1 MSRRTIGGGRV
12 LGSGAGLSSAAPAP
26 SPATTSTASKQ
37 PTTHVPSHIASPS
50 SSSLSL
56 SSTTT
61 PTPTGGSSTPPS
73 AATADPQD
81 IASRISLDHGTA
93 SGRARAFSGATDR
106 LVCPICNEE
115 MMTLLQLNR
124 HLDDAH
130 KEIERDEQDEVT
142 DWFKQQMI
150 KAKKFQPLAVLNQKL
165 KGLDVFESNYDVSR
179 SNTPVPQHGGGSSVA
194 GAATHRDGSGSA
206 PPPVVQA
213 PKKETID
220 PDDVVR
226 KDHWQR
232 RSGNDKCSDPTCGKR
247 LGSTTTGI
255 VNCRC
260 CGKLFC
266 EEHTMYQM
274 KLSRSAQH
282 EPVRGLWLRVCET
295 CYKSREGYGD
305 RHGLERDHTSA
316 FKRMRQERIDKQ
328 TMEVSRLE
336 KRLTRLTQLLAN
348 PPDEVAQ
355 ASSKRWSLSW
365 GQNDPRKAL
374 EQSVVSWQDDADVAR
389 CPYCQQDFSQYT
401 FRRHHCRT
409 CGKVVCGDPATGC
422 STILPL
428 NVASRKPPSHLL
440 SFAHVLI
447 DLADRNSFPTEKHT
461 AQSTVALDIRLCK
474 DCNHT
479 LFSQRDFAESMA
491 TPAITTFTRAYS
503 NLLQF
508 ERGIR
513 LLLPKFQKLLQAL
526 QDPEQPPTSTQ
537 IADASRTRKRLMDS
551 FTQYDT
557 AARRIRDMVSPSPT
571 QLKLQ
576 KAIYQNASQFLH
588 LHMLPLKTLPKI
600 LKHATPQPNGASS
613 SAAQMASS
621 PLANGQPQSQKPPGA
636 LASIHFNHMRHD
648 SSSALSMSSVTS
660 SRISE
665 LEAEEKSL
673 RERLIVLEE
682 QKFMV
687 QEMIA
692 DANKRRKFDE
702 VAALAGNVEDLAREI
717 DEVQKLVDGVARG
730 FEGVYAGDP

>member
-1 MSRRTIGGGRV
+1 MSGRTIGGGRV
-12 LGSGAGLSSAAPAP
+12 IGSGRSLGPPPPPPKSSSPLPTHVLSP
-26 SPATTSTASKQ
+26 SPSN
-37 PTTHVPSHIASPS
+37 
-50 SSSLSL
+50 LSL
-56 SSTTT
+56 DTTVS
-61 PTPTGGSSTPPS
+61 GASTPPS
-73 AATADPQD
+73 SDPQD
-81 IASRISLDHGTA
+81 IASRVSLDNGGSHLTHAAAAAG
-93 SGRARAFSGATDR
+93 GR

-115 MMTLLQLNR
+115 MVTLLQLNR

-130 KEIERDEQDEVT
+130 KEIEEEQQDEVK
-142 DWFKQQMI
+142 DWFKQQMV

-165 KGLDVFESNYDVSR
+165 KGLEVFESNHDIARSTTPTPRNHSSTREVQDVR
-179 SNTPVPQHGGGSSVA
+179 VSS
-194 GAATHRDGSGSA
+194 T
-206 PPPVVQA
+206 PPPPPAKPAVPV
-213 PKKETID
+213 ID
-220 PDDVVR
+220 PDDIIQ

-232 RSGNDKCSDPTCGKR
+232 RTGFDSCSDPTCEKR

-255 VNCRC
+255 VNCRS

-266 EEHTMYQM
+266 DEHTMYQM

-282 EPVRGLWLRVCET
+282 EPVRGLWYRVCET
-295 CYKSREGYGD
+295 CYKSREGYND
-305 RHGLERDHTSA
+305 RHGLERDRLSA
-316 FKRMRQERIDKQ
+316 FNTIRQARTAERQ
-328 TMEVSRLE
+328 REVSRLE

-348 PPDEVAQ
+348 PPEEVPQ
-355 ASSKRWSLSW
+355 QLNKRWSLSW

-374 EQSVVSWQDDADVAR
+374 EQTIVAWQNDVDVPR

-409 CGKVVCGDPATGC
+409 CGKVVCGDPATAC
-422 STILPL
+422 SILLPL
-428 NVASRKPPSHLL
+428 TVENKKS
-440 SFAHVLI
+440 
-447 DLADRNSFPTEKHT
+447 PTET
-461 AQSTVALDIRLCK
+461 IALDIRLCK

-479 LFSQRDFAESMA
+479 IFSHRDFQA
-491 TPAITTFTRAYS
+491 TLASSSVAAFTRSYG

-526 QDPEQPPTSTQ
+526 QDPDRPPTSSQ
-537 IADASRTRKRLMDS
+537 LADASRTRKRLMDS

-557 AARRIRDMVSPSPT
+557 AARRIRDMPSTSPT

-600 LKHATPQPNGASS
+600 LKHATPHGAHAIGPKID
-613 SAAQMASS
+613 SANPRS
-621 PLANGQPQSQKPPGA
+621 A
-636 LASIHFNHMRHD
+636 LAVLNPSHIRHD
-648 SSSALSMSSVTS
+648 SSSNLSVASFSS
-660 SRISE
+660 SRVSE

-702 VAALAGNVEDLAREI
+702 VAALAGNVEDLSTEI
-717 DEVQKLVDGVARG
+717 DSVQKLVDNLKSE
-730 FEGVYAGDP
+730 FEGVYASGGGLGSGVNSPQRLPSDVGPRAAGKMKIVDNG